1 MENTARAA
9 SAQPRRTYG
18 VGEEI
23 ANAVTHGIGAVLG
36 IVAFTLLVTFA
47 VWNGGTVEIV
57 SAIVYGTTLVLLYTA
72 STLYH
77 SFPWPRVKHIFKLL
91 DHAGI
96 YLLIAGTYT
105 PFTLVTLRG
114 QGGWRLFALVWA
126 LAILGITLEAF
137 WAYRPGWL
145 SVLIYLAMGWLAL
158 LMMGPLRESLDPVG
172 LRLLVAG
179 GLAYTLGTVFYV
191 MKRLPYTHAVWHV
204 FVLAGSA
211 CHVLA
216 VMLAVIPPA

>member
-1 MENTARAA
+1 MENTARGAPP
-9 SAQPRRTYG
+9 QQRRAYG

-36 IVAFTLLVTFA
+36 VVAFTLLVTFA

-57 SAIVYGTTLVLLYTA
+57 SAIVFGTTLVLLYTA

-105 PFTLVTLRG
+105 PFTLVTLSG

-126 LAILGITLEAF
+126 LAILGIALEAF

-145 SVLIYLAMGWLAL
+145 SALIYLGMGWLAL

-172 LRLLVAG
+172 LWLLVAG

-191 MKRLPYTHAVWHV
+191 MKGVAYMHAVWHV